1 MEESSSNRMHAAI
14 FATKKASVIAMKVLF
29 YVTSL
34 VLVIVLVSMFASS
47 LNEVKD
53 LVEEGVIPRP
63 LFIFVLS
70 GISLAAMPLILR
82 SIKI

>member
-1 MEESSSNRMHAAI
+1 MEESSSNRKYAAI
-14 FATKKASVIAMKVLF
+14 FATHKASVIAMTVIF
-29 YVTSL
+29 YVASF
-34 VLVIVLVSMFASS
+34 VLIIILGLTFASS

-70 GISLAAMPLILR
+70 GICLAAMPLILR
-82 SIKI
+82 RIKI